1 MSSCKSWRIRPLR
14 SPLSS
19 LLSSPLF
26 TNNSLS
32 SLLSMVAVSIE
43 VARAVWLT
51 AQYLA
56 CIYTT
61 QSSPE
66 WVTTDF
72 QNAACDW
79 PEPGPCPLVRAK
91 LILTLQTMELELH
104 YSFHNPHIRGM
115 KMVTYIHTY
124 RLMGHPVYLFISNHN
139 THYSITA
146 SQRFVRRIPIYSFLV
161 KVRAQSSVVLC
172 LCHARPESG

>member
-115 KMVTYIHTY
+115 KMVTYIHTDLWDTQY
-124 RLMGHPVYLFISNHN
+124 IYLSLITIHITVLQPPRDLSGG
-139 THYSITA
+139 SLSTA
-146 SQRFVRRIPIYSFLV
+146 SW
-161 KVRAQSSVVLC
+161 
-172 LCHARPESG
+172 